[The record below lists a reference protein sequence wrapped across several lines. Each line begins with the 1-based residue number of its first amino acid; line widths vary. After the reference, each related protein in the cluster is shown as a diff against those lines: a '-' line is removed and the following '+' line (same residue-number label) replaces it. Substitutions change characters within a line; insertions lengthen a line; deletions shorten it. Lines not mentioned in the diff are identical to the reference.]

1 MRCEANHSEFACGN
15 SFFYIFLVVVA
26 IAPYNTSAIL
36 GYAILHGTGQY
47 LDSLVSGKIEVTQR
61 QRHFNCMLYVFLYQ
75 NTVETADN
83 FVLLPT
89 PFSEMAVFLKVAKQ
103 YDFTAVASLAKCVWV
118 IPDMSQ

>member
-1 MRCEANHSEFACGN
+1 MHFLIENALKLKIGTVLLLNQELHFDMRCEANHSEFACGN

-61 QRHFNCMLYVFLYQ
+61 QRHFNCMLYVFFISEHSRDCRQ
-75 NTVETADN
+75 FCAFADS
-83 FVLLPT
+83 F
-89 PFSEMAVFLKVAKQ
+89 Q
-103 YDFTAVASLAKCVWV
+103 
-118 IPDMSQ
+118 